1 MPRGIPGGL
10 PASLVLHQPSLIP
23 RGSKAPLTGCWAAL
37 SRGLAVASGLWPRP
51 PHTQEGGQ
59 PATHP
64 GLGTAS
70 ILWETNCSSD
80 PPHSRRRTGPEGLS
94 GLPCLSPEGPSSPRA
109 ALAVRH
115 LLLSQRKDE
124 KHYRGS
130 SQGTKN
136 FPEPGMHP
144 PGGRRVYT

>member
-80 PPHSRRRTGPEGLS
+80 PPTAGGAQAPKAFLA
-94 GLPCLSPEGPSSPRA
+94 SPA
-109 ALAVRH
+109 
-115 LLLSQRKDE
+115 
-124 KHYRGS
+124 
-130 SQGTKN
+130 
-136 FPEPGMHP
+136 
-144 PGGRRVYT
+144 